1 MCLMLLPIG
10 INIFCIPNNF
20 LLFSGGG
27 GAGAGEGGGGGSTG
41 GGGGGGGG
49 GGSDSDD
56 TSENSTAGGCTPLT
70 STETVLSSRS
80 PRPSKYN
87 FYVELGKNT
96 YNGSVCLY
104 NGLFLG
110 SILVYV
116 RLIFIIIILCI
127 MT

>member
-1 MCLMLLPIG
+1 LDGIQTCNPSRELLITE
-10 INIFCIPNNF
+10 ISFFFISDNFIP
-20 LLFSGGG
+20 FSGGG
-27 GAGAGEGGGGGSTG
+27 GGGTGGT

-87 FYVELGKNT
+87 FYVELGKD
-96 YNGSVCLY
+96 SCSRQ
-104 NGLFLG
+104 F
-110 SILVYV
+110 
-116 RLIFIIIILCI
+116 IFIYLEA
-127 MT
+127 

>member
-1 MCLMLLPIG
+1 MCLTLLAIG
-10 INIFCIPNNF
+10 INIFCIPNTF

-27 GAGAGEGGGGGSTG
+27 GAGEGGGGGSTG
-41 GGGGGGGG
+41 GGVGG

-96 YNGSVCLY
+96 YIRNACLC
-104 NGLFLG
+104 NGLFLE
-110 SILVYV
+110 STRVIQ
-116 RLIFIIIILCI
+116 
-127 MT
+127 

>member
-1 MCLMLLPIG
+1 MVEGQGMNLILLITKVSFLF
-10 INIFCIPNNF
+10 ISDNF
-20 LLFSGGG
+20 ITFSGGG
-27 GAGAGEGGGGGSTG
+27 GGGTGGNG

-87 FYVELGKNT
+87 FYVELGKDT
-96 YNGSVCLY
+96 CSRQ
-104 NGLFLG
+104 F
-110 SILVYV
+110 
-116 RLIFIIIILCI
+116 IFIYLEA
-127 MT
+127 